1 MADDWDPF
9 ADPAESAEPAEDT
22 VAPAA
27 EEPVKPKVRYVK
39 AAKVPVKRKIRVLV
53 LHGTCSSSSIMQKQ
67 LYALTSLSKEELE
80 FVYLDGHLPCTRE
93 TTPELVPMIEQMEK
107 FFGTGPLFQY
117 ALPDIDQA
125 AGPVTDPANMLR
137 IYKDLDEGMELL
149 KAALEREEPID
160 AVLGFSQGSNLGNVL
175 TAMAGLGMCKPLC
188 CMVHMCSHKPGWVS
202 QKPELF
208 AQKIQVPAMVIYGE
222 KDTVAYDRG
231 EIAELYENAVLL
243 SHSGPHQPLPSG
255 KEGKSLAESILEF
268 IKKQCRV
275 DFYADDFITAA

>member
-9 ADPAESAEPAEDT
+9 ADPAESAEPAEET

-67 LYALTSLSKEELE
+67 LYALTSLSKDELE

-188 CMVHMCSHKPGWVS
+188 CMV
-202 QKPELF
+202 
-208 AQKIQVPAMVIYGE
+208 PAMVIYGE